1 MGCRLRHLSEHLDNG
16 ASHPPYRLV
25 AQKKSLIASER
36 DPWRRA
42 VFALEQS
49 ELDATKLVVVD
60 EIGSNLDLTPTHAWA
75 PVGERAFASAPRNT
89 PLNTSTIA
97 SLTHQGMGPALMVKG
112 GVARLTFETYLE
124 QVLAP
129 TLQPG
134 QVVLVDN
141 SSAHTSTRA
150 QAIVAACGCQ
160 LRYLPPYSPD
170 YSPIEL
176 AFAQIKADLR
186 RAAARTSDKLQDAIA
201 MALQVISAA
210 NARAFFQHCGY
221 RFPPALDQWFC
232 T

>member
-1 MGCRLRHLSEHLDNG
+1 MGCRLRHVSKHLDVR
-16 ASHPPYRLV
+16 ASHPSHRLL

-42 VFALEQS
+42 VFALEQV
-49 ELDATKLVVVD
+49 ELDATKLVIID

-75 PVGERAFASAPRNT
+75 RLGERALASIPRNT
-89 PLNTSTIA
+89 PLNTTTIA
-97 SLTHQGMGPALMVKG
+97 SLSHHGMGPALIVNG
-112 GVARLTFETYLE
+112 GVDRLIFETYLE

-129 TLQPG
+129 TLHEG

-141 SSAHTSTRA
+141 ASAHTSPRA
-150 QAIVAACGCQ
+150 QAIMAACGCR

-176 AFAQIKADLR
+176 AFAQIKAALR
-186 RAAARTSDKLQDAIA
+186 RAAARTSDKLEQAIA
-201 MALQVISAA
+201 TALQEISAA
-210 NARAFFQHCGY
+210 DARAFFRHCGY
-221 RFPPALDQWFC
+221 RFPPDLDQWFC